1 MEVNERITT
10 RHKRLDYRLFNDESD
25 EEASPED
32 RIPESVLAASFDDFF
47 VDTPDYEIFPSESA
61 SPMQQTQQLLIFF
74 NYLE

>member
-10 RHKRLDYRLFNDESD
+10 RHKRLDYRLFNDGSD

-47 VDTPDYEIFPSESA
+47 VDTPDR
-61 SPMQQTQQLLIFF
+61 FF
-74 NYLE
+74 LPNQHRQCNKLSNS